1 MTSSP
6 ALKRQPSVIISSLR
20 AKQMTIIVSTMPSLE
35 ITNLKKFTT
44 WSDLAD
50 EAMTIPQHSLSSAL
64 APPSMLPIKTP
75 WLQL

>member
-6 ALKRQPSVIISSLR
+6 ALKRQPSVIISPRR
-20 AKQMTIIVSTMPSLE
+20 AKQMTIIVGTMPSLE

-50 EAMTIPQHSLSSAL
+50 AAMTMPQHSLPTAL
-64 APPSMLPIKTP
+64 APPSI
-75 WLQL
+75 